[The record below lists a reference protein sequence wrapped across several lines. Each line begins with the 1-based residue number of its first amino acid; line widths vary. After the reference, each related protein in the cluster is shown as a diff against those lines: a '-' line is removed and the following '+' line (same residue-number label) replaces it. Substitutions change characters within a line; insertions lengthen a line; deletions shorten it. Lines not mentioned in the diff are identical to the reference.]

1 MACLRRDAACGE
13 GVGAEAVVEHVG
25 EVLFGTATAQAAR
38 QGTASGAAG
47 ARGRVRA
54 EQGASG
60 EWCGVRVRVA
70 GLGAGHARTGGACRG
85 VPCRVWRA
93 ARAAVACAA
102 RAAAARAATA
112 GVVRASVR
120 VSGAEQSGAAAGQAR
135 GHVGCR

>member
-25 EVLFGTATAQAAR
+25 EALFGTATVRAAR

-54 EQGASG
+54 EQGASS

-70 GLGAGHARTGGACRG
+70 GLGAGRARTGDACRG

-93 ARAAVACAA
+93 ARAMPWLA
-102 RAAAARAATA
+102 RRGRRWLALR
-112 GVVRASVR
+112 RR
-120 VSGAEQSGAAAGQAR
+120 VSCA
-135 GHVGCR
+135 